1 MKVGRLILGIFFA
14 LGVGLLIGSYF
25 TVRHTRHFLQVAV
38 SAPGVVVENVLR
50 ESSNS
55 RNEVS
60 WSYYPRIH
68 FQTAENLQ
76 IDFMGGT
83 GSNPPS
89 YSVNEPVTVLY
100 DPQQPYNA
108 SLNSFFSLWGATIV
122 LVILGVAFTAP
133 GIGWFVWKSAGDMKN
148 AWLEKNGQRI
158 QAEITG
164 VAPDTSLTVNGAHRS
179 IVNGWIRRATRCMF
193 FRAATFGSIRRV
205 TSRGRRWTCWW
216 IRTRSE
222 QAAPLRRG
230 DFVPA
235 EGSLS
240 GYNMRDHARLL
251 EAQGWICGRNCCRWI
266 DRVPRRLR
274 GRT

>member
-1 MKVGRLILGIFFA
+1 MKVVRLILGIFFA

-38 SAPGVVVENVLR
+38 SVPGVVVENILR
-50 ESSNS
+50 ESSSS
-55 RNEVS
+55 RNQGSS
-60 WSYYPRIH
+60 WSYYPRVH

-76 IDFMGGT
+76 IDFVAGT

-108 SLNSFFSLWGATIV
+108 SLNSFTSLWGATIA

-133 GIGWFVWKSAGDMKN
+133 GIGWFVWESAGEMEN

-164 VAPDTSLTVNGAHRS
+164 VALDTSMTVNGAHPYRIHCQWLDPARNEVHVFHS
-179 IVNGWIRRATRCMF
+179 GHIWFNP
-193 FRAATFGSIRRV
+193 
-205 TSRGRRWTCWW
+205 SR
-216 IRTRSE
+216 
-222 QAAPLRRG
+222 
-230 DFVPA
+230 
-235 EGSLS
+235 
-240 GYNMRDHARLL
+240 
-251 EAQGWICGRNCCRWI
+251 
-266 DRVPRRLR
+266 
-274 GRT
+274 